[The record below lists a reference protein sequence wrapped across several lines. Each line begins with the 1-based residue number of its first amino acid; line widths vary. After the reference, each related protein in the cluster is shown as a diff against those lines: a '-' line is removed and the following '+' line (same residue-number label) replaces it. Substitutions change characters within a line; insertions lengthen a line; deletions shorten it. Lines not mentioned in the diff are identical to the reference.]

1 MAKKKT
7 PQAAKANGANDAQ
20 DTDTATAAPDVT
32 ISTNTTDTEASTR
45 DTANVT
51 PAASLTSTISSGE
64 GTAQALEAAKV
75 GLDPVVEANIE
86 AVQNSSTVEF
96 GAGDDEA
103 HARNHDP
110 LHKPVTSK
118 EEIHPTTKHVA
129 TRKKSAGSSLARE
142 EAEQRQA
149 AAEQRRAE
157 AEPVVDITQESANTK
172 RKLEEI
178 SVEAAVND
186 REAVEFDNEKLCEGN
201 PNTAL
206 SAEHAIKKA
215 RTEMES
221 DMKQE
226 GGRPEAEEVEQ
237 RI

>member
-1 MAKKKT
+1 M
-7 PQAAKANGANDAQ
+7 
-20 DTDTATAAPDVT
+20 
-32 ISTNTTDTEASTR
+32 
-45 DTANVT
+45 
-51 PAASLTSTISSGE
+51 
-64 GTAQALEAAKV
+64 
-75 GLDPVVEANIE
+75 EANIE

-103 HARNHDP
+103 HARNRDP
-110 LHKPVTSK
+110 RHKPVTSK

-142 EAEQRQA
+142 EAEQREA
-149 AAEQRRAE
+149 TAEERRAE
-157 AEPVVDITQESANTK
+157 AEPVADVTEVSANTK

-186 REAVEFDNEKLCEGN
+186 ADAVNASHEKLFEGN

-215 RTEMES
+215 RTET
-221 DMKQE
+221 DMKEE
-226 GGRPEAEEVEQ
+226 GGRPDAEEVEQ
-237 RI
+237 QT